1 MFSTPRFRMNSSSN
15 RQDDYKFNDYI
26 NLYAVARYICL
37 QIGDYKYSSRNDDIN
52 GWLICDGRSLLRADY
67 PELFEIIGTSFGSVN
82 SDSFSLPDYRGRVP
96 GAIGSGTDLSSRN
109 IGTSLG
115 TENVTLS
122 SLQIPSHSHTGT
134 TDSDGVHNHTA
145 SIAESGSH
153 NHTYN
158 DAYFAE
164 NQGGGG
170 TRYGT
175 NADTDTD
182 NNFIYRTAEGGYSTT
197 PSDINTSSNGTHTHS
212 ISIDNSNSHTH
223 TFTTATTG
231 SGQSHNNM
239 QPTLF
244 GGNVL
249 IFSKFLDI
257 NDLELIKL
265 PLTT

>member
-1 MFSTPRFRMNSSSN
+1 MFTTPRFRMNNLS
-15 RQDDYKFNDYI
+15 RQEEYKFHDYI
-26 NLYAVARYICL
+26 NLYVVARYICL
-37 QIGDYKYSSRNDDIN
+37 QIGDYKYSCRNSDIN
-52 GWLICDGRSLLRADY
+52 GWLVCDGRSLLRADY
-67 PELFEIIGTSFGSVN
+67 PELFEIIGTSFGSEN

-96 GAIGSGTDLSSRN
+96 GAVGSGYDLTSRN
-109 IGTSLG
+109 IGDSLG
-115 TENVTLS
+115 TETETLS

-134 TDSDGVHNHTA
+134 TDADGVHNHTA
-145 SIAESGSH
+145 SIATSGSH

-164 NQGGGG
+164 NTGGG
-170 TRYGT
+170 TKYGT
-175 NADTDTD
+175 SAGTDVD

-197 PSDINTSSNGTHTHS
+197 PSDINTSTNGTHTHS

-231 SGQSHNNM
+231 SGQSHNNI

-257 NDLELIKL
+257 DNLELIKL
-265 PLTT
+265 PLTNT